1 MILDKML
8 CAKLELGDFQVRGL
22 AAKIYLLIDIA
33 SIANIAFVVVRLYY
47 GVCGHLQALG
57 KPS

>member
-33 SIANIAFVVVRLYY
+33 SIANIAFVLVWQYD
-47 GVCGHLQALG
+47 GVSRYL
-57 KPS
+57 